1 MYQVKLNNVLMDA
14 DQVAI
19 ALDSLLLQDEPH
31 RLELSVS
38 DDQGDRSYT
47 IDERGTVLNL
57 GRNQGEHWIVCEYA
71 FRSSDQSF
79 PDAIAYQG
87 DRLISLYVLE
97 SWEVQALGYGDR
109 LTIGVYETDSG
120 FVGCY
125 YDEEKSSQEF
135 ADAIES
141 QNTDDPDSDQMTTK

>member
-1 MYQVKLNNVLMDA
+1 MLQVKLNNVLMNA

-19 ALDSLLLQDEPH
+19 ALGSLPLQDEPY
-31 RLELSVS
+31 RLDLVVL
-38 DDQGDRSYT
+38 DDYRDRSYT
-47 IDERGTVLNL
+47 IDEQGTVRDP

-71 FRSSDQSF
+71 FRSGDQSF

-87 DRLISLYVLE
+87 DRRVCLYTLE
-97 SWEVQALGYGDR
+97 SWEVQALGGDR

-141 QNTDDPDSDQMTTK
+141 QNTDDPGGDPDDD

>member
-1 MYQVKLNNVLMDA
+1 MYQVKVNNVLVNA
-14 DQVAI
+14 DQVVE
-19 ALDSLLLQDEPH
+19 ALNLLTLQDEPH

-38 DDQGDRSYT
+38 DDRGDRYYT
-47 IDERGTVLNL
+47 IDERGTVLNP

-71 FRSSDQSF
+71 FKSGDQSF

-87 DRLISLYVLE
+87 DRLVSLYTLE

-109 LTIGVYETDSG
+109 LTIGVYNDDSG

-141 QNTDDPDSDQMTTK
+141 QNTDDPDGDPDDD